1 MPEISLNA
9 SSIEPIPQLNK
20 QRAQQSSER
29 CDATISQYF
38 WSEKPEPFPPMTE
51 ENLRT
56 ETASADDWR
65 VWTTDSRK
73 RMHDADTLAK
83 SLGG

>member
-1 MPEISLNA
+1 MPEIC
-9 SSIEPIPQLNK
+9 IEPIPRLNK

-29 CDATISQYF
+29 YDATISQHF
-38 WSEKPEPFPPMTE
+38 WSEKPEQFPSMTE
-51 ENLRT
+51 KNLRT
-56 ETASADDWR
+56 ETASADDLR